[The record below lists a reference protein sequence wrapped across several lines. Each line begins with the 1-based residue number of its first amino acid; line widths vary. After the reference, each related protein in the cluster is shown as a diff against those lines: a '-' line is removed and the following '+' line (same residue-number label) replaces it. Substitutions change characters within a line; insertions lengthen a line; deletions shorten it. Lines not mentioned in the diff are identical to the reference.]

1 MEPIPPVL
9 LTTVLN
15 AIPVSIE
22 ARTASLQVIATAS
35 DLRISTYGQRHGY
48 LKHNQLL
55 TTITSVDIRAM
66 FFTHVYQRSA
76 ILPGRL
82 LPE

>member
-35 DLRISTYGQRHGY
+35 DYVSALMDSAM
-48 LKHNQLL
+48 
-55 TTITSVDIRAM
+55 DI
-66 FFTHVYQRSA
+66 
-76 ILPGRL
+76 
-82 LPE
+82 